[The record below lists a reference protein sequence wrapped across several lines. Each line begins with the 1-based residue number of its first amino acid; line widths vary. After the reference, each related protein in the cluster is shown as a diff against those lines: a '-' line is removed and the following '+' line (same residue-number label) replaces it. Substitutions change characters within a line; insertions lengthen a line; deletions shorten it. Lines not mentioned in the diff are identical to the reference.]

1 MVIDGVTTTVKV
13 AHVRLCH
20 SRMLFVRAYPRETQE
35 MVFDAH
41 DKAFAFFG
49 GACARGIYDSEAWP
63 PWVRGQAERRRR
75 WIRSSSAATAPII
88 AVSSRCAGT
97 IWSNR
102 RPLGLNQWRH
112 NERPCIPASGWE
124 KGQVENQ
131 VGVVRR
137 RFFVP
142 RPKFKSYAE
151 LNAWLEDRCVAWA
164 RSHPHTELRERT
176 IWEVFQDERASLVP
190 YVGPFDG
197 FHAVPASVSKT
208 CLVRFDKNRYSV
220 DGRAVGRPV
229 EIRAYAERVEFWQ
242 DGKIVGQHIRAFGRD
257 KAIYDPLHYIPVLA
271 RKPGALRNGAPF
283 KEWELPP
290 AIRRVQRKLGKVP
303 NGDRQMV
310 QILSM
315 IPTDGL
321 DAVESA
327 CAEALNEGAP
337 AAAVVL
343 NILARHR
350 EPPPPLTIATPDALR
365 LTCEPAADCKRYD
378 SLRRPIHGK
387 ITGAGRVVSK
397 TRILHDGPAEALR
410 HESRLR

>member
-1 MVIDGVTTTVKV
+1 MTPHK
-13 AHVRLCH
+13 
-20 SRMLFVRAYPRETQE
+20 

-49 GACARGIYDSEAWP
+49 GACARGIYDNMK
-63 PWVRGQAERRRR
+63 
-75 WIRSSSAATAPII
+75 TAMD
-88 AVSSRCAGT
+88 T
-97 IWSNR
+97 IFVGRDRAYNR
-102 RPLGLNQWRH
+102 RFQQMCGHYLVDPVA
-112 NERPCIPASGWE
+112 CTPASGWE

-131 VGVVRR
+131 VGVIRR

-164 RSHPHTELRERT
+164 KSNLHPELRDRT
-176 IWEVFQDERASLVP
+176 TWEVFEQERASLVP
-190 YVGPFDG
+190 YVGPFNG
-197 FHAVPASVSKT
+197 LHALPASVSKT

-242 DGKIVGQHIRAFGRD
+242 DGKIMGQHDRAFGRD

-283 KEWELPP
+283 KDWELPP

-315 IPTDGL
+315 IPTDGM

-337 AAAVVL
+337 AASVVI

-350 EPPPPLTIATPDALR
+350 EPSPPLTIDTPDALR
-365 LTCEPAADCKRYD
+365 LTCEPVADCKRYD
-378 SLRRPIHGK
+378 SLRRPNHGK
-387 ITGAGRVVSK
+387 ITGAGG
-397 TRILHDGPAEALR
+397 DEPAEALR
-410 HESRLR
+410 HEGRLR

>member
-1 MVIDGVTTTVKV
+1 MGFGHDICAAEPHQDLGTPARDTRLDPARVVGQGASVDLLVEDLSADLEGRAFEIARV
-13 AHVRLCH
+13 AGGWMFRT
-20 SRMLFVRAYPRETQE
+20 RAAY
-35 MVFDAH
+35 
-41 DKAFAFFG
+41 
-49 GACARGIYDSEAWP
+49 
-63 PWVRGQAERRRR
+63 
-75 WIRSSSAATAPII
+75 
-88 AVSSRCAGT
+88 
-97 IWSNR
+97 NR
-102 RPLGLNQWRH
+102 RFQQMCGHHLVDPVA
-112 NERPCIPASGWE
+112 CTPASGWE

-151 LNAWLEDRCVAWA
+151 LNAWLADRCVAWA
-164 RSHPHTELRERT
+164 KANPHQELRDRT
-176 IWEVFQDERASLVP
+176 NWEVFQDERASLVP

-242 DGKIVGQHIRAFGRD
+242 DGKIVGQHARAFGRD

-283 KEWELPP
+283 KDWDLPP

-315 IPTDGL
+315 IPIDGL
-321 DAVESA
+321 DAVDAA
-327 CAEALNEGAP
+327 CAEALSEGVP
-337 AAAVVL
+337 AASVVI

-350 EPPPPLTIATPDALR
+350 EPPPPLTIDTPAALR
-365 LTCEPAADCKRYD
+365 LTCEPVADCKRYD
-378 SLRRPIHGK
+378 SLRRPNHGK
-387 ITGAGRVVSK
+387 ITGAGR
-397 TRILHDGPAEALR
+397 DEPAEALR
-410 HESRLR
+410 HEGRLR